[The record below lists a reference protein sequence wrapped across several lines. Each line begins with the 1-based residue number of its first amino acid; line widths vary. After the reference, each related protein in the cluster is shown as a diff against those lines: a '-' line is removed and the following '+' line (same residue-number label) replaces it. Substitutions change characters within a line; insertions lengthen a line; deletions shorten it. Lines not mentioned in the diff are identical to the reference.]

1 MLVLNSSMIPH
12 IRGFK
17 LDTRKNNNTHYGYLF
32 YRYVKLPFASKKYQ
46 TRVVRIWVP
55 KNFDINKKYGVLY
68 MSDGQN
74 AVDENL
80 SAYGEWDME
89 DHFKKLE
96 KEGYPQ
102 FIIVGIDCPKNSKE
116 RTLEYLPGPC
126 STFHYSYLKR
136 YHGNLF
142 ADYVANELVPFINE
156 RINVDYDRVGF
167 CGSSMGGLISFYIC
181 SKYPEIFKFCIS
193 FSPAFF
199 FFSKKHIR
207 EQFYSPDWTKPCNK
221 YVFFI
226 GGGDDLER
234 HLRPNTDYMVS
245 LLKENGFD
253 DSNLLYMIDETRIH
267 HESTWSDFVEPALRF
282 TIK

>member
-1 MLVLNSSMIPH
+1 MTKH
-12 IRGFK
+12 IKVFK
-17 LDTRKNNNTHYGYLF
+17 LDTRKNNGTHYGYLF
-32 YRYVKLPFASKKYQ
+32 YRYVKLPFASKKFQ

-55 KNFDINKKYGVLY
+55 GNFDIHKKYGVLY

-102 FIIVGIDCPKNSKE
+102 FIIVGIDCPKNAKE

-126 STFHYSYLKR
+126 STFNFAYLKK
-136 YHGNLF
+136 YHGNKF
-142 ADYVANELVPFINE
+142 ADYVANELVPFINS
-156 RINVDYDRVGF
+156 RINVDPNLVGF

-199 FFSKKHIR
+199 FFSKKHFL
-207 EQFYSPDWTKPCNK
+207 EQFHSEAFSKGCDK
-221 YVFFI
+221 YAFFI
-226 GGGDDLER
+226 GGGDKLER
-234 HLRPNTDYMVS
+234 HLRPNTDLMVS
-245 LLKENGFD
+245 LLKEAGYN
-253 DSNLLYMIDETRIH
+253 SNNLLYMVDESRIH

-282 TIK
+282 VLKK

>member
-1 MLVLNSSMIPH
+1 MIPH
-12 IRGFK
+12 IKGFK
-17 LDTRKNNNTHYGYLF
+17 LDTRKNNETHYGYLF
-32 YRYVKLPFASKKYQ
+32 YRYIKLPFASKKFQ
-46 TRVVRIWVP
+46 TRVLRIWVP
-55 KNFDINKKYGVLY
+55 GNFNINKKYGVLY

-74 AVDENL
+74 AVDANL

-89 DHFKKLE
+89 DHFKQME

-102 FIIVGIDCPKNSKE
+102 CIIVGIDCPKNAKE
-116 RTLEYLPGPC
+116 RTCEYLPGPC
-126 STFHYSYLKR
+126 STFKFSYLKK
-136 YHGNLF
+136 YHGDKF
-142 ADYVANELVPFINE
+142 ADYLVNNIVPYINE
-156 RINVDYDRVGF
+156 RIKVNPNLVGF

-199 FFSKKHIR
+199 FFSKKHLT
-207 EQFYSPDWTKPCNK
+207 EQFFHPEFKKGCDK

-234 HLRPNTDYMVS
+234 HLRPNTDVMVK
-245 LLKENGFD
+245 LLTDNGYNKD
-253 DSNLLYMIDETRIH
+253 NLLYLVDPTRIH

-282 TIK
+282 VLK